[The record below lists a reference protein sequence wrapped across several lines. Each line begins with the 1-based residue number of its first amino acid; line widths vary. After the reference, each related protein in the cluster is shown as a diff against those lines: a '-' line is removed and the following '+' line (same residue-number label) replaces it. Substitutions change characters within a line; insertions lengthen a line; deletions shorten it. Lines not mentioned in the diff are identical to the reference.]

1 MKNNFIK
8 TEGYPK
14 WIYINRL
21 CREID
26 KRIAIGEI
34 PNSKNSFIFIA
45 YDSEEK
51 FLSEGSIFECYL
63 SEIGID
69 VPNTKPIFPVNKN
82 RTIED
87 GLEVNDII
95 IDNDGDERKVLAVLN
110 EENQVYVLSAFNQ
123 FAEAGNIQTLTELI
137 YNGYKLK
144 SQVDSDAVE
153 MTVEEI
159 SKQLGKNIKIVK
171 G

>member
-1 MKNNFIK
+1 MKNFIK

-14 WIYINRL
+14 WIYVRSS
-21 CREID
+21 CRECD

-34 PNSKNSFIFIA
+34 LNSTDPFIFVA
-45 YDSEEK
+45 ESSTDD
-51 FLSEGSIFECYL
+51 FLKGGKIFETYL
-63 SEIGID
+63 SNFAKD
-69 VPNTKPIFPVNKN
+69 VPNVEPVFPVNKN

-95 IDNDGDERKVLAVLN
+95 IDTIDNEKKVLAVLN
-110 EENQVYVLSAFNQ
+110 EENRVYLLSVLNEFD
-123 FAEAGNIQTLTELI
+123 EAAGAYTLSEIINGRFEL
-137 YNGYKLK
+137 KQ
-144 SQVDSDAVE
+144 QVDSDTVE

-159 SKQLGKNIKIVK
+159 SKQLGKNVKIVK

>member
-14 WIYINRL
+14 WVYVRSN
-21 CREID
+21 CRECD

-34 PNSKNSFIFIA
+34 LNSIDPFIFVA
-45 YDSEEK
+45 ESSTDD
-51 FLSEGSIFECYL
+51 FLKGDKNFETYL
-63 SEIGID
+63 SPFAKD
-69 VPNTKPIFPVNKN
+69 VPNAEPVFPVNKN

-87 GLEVNDII
+87 GLKVNDII
-95 IDNDGDERKVLAVLN
+95 IDNHNYEKKVLAVLN
-110 EENQVYVLSAFNQ
+110 EENKVYLLSVLDDFN
-123 FAEAGNIQTLTELI
+123 EAGDAYTLSEI
-137 YNGYKLK
+137 INCYNLKLK
-144 SQVDSDAVE
+144 VDSDTVE

-159 SKQLGKNIKIVK
+159 SKQLGKTVKIVK

>member
-14 WIYINRL
+14 WIYINKL
-21 CREID
+21 CREGD

-34 PNSKNSFIFIA
+34 LNSENRFIYIA
-45 YDSEEK
+45 CDSEEK
-51 FLSEGSIFECYL
+51 FLSKENIFDWYF
-63 SEIGID
+63 SEFAID
-69 VPNTKPIFPVNKN
+69 VPNAEPIFPVNKN

-95 IDNDGDERKVLAVLN
+95 VEANGIERKILAVLN
-110 EENQVYVLSAFNQ
+110 EKNQVYSLSQCDEFTKASSIF
-123 FAEAGNIQTLTELI
+123 TLTELI
-137 YNGYKLK
+137 DNDYKLK
-144 SQVDSDAVE
+144 SKEDSNTVE

-159 SKQLGKNIKIVK
+159 SKQLGKNVKIIK

>member
-1 MKNNFIK
+1 MEKKLIK

-14 WIYINRL
+14 WIYVNPS
-21 CREID
+21 CQECD

-34 PNSKNSFIFIA
+34 PNSSYPFIFIA
-45 YDSEEK
+45 KESESY
-51 FLSEGSIFECYL
+51 FLKGDKAFQALL
-63 SEIGID
+63 SSYGKD
-69 VPNTKPIFPVNKN
+69 DPNAEPVFPVNKN

-95 IDNDGDERKVLAVLN
+95 IDTIDNERKVLAVLN
-110 EENQVYVLSAFNQ
+110 EENRVYLLSISGDFNEASGAF
-123 FAEAGNIQTLTELI
+123 TLSELI
-137 YNGYKLK
+137 NNCYKLK

-159 SKQLGKNIKIVK
+159 SKQLGKNVRIVK

>member
-8 TEGYPK
+8 TEGYPT
-14 WIYINRL
+14 WIYINKL
-21 CREID
+21 CREVD

-45 YDSEEK
+45 FNSEEN
-51 FLSEGSIFECYL
+51 FLSEGNISECYL

-87 GLEVNDII
+87 GLKVNDII
-95 IDNDGDERKVLAVLN
+95 IDNYNDEKKVLAVLN
-110 EENQVYVLSAFNQ
+110 EENRVYLLSVL
-123 FAEAGNIQTLTELI
+123 THVT
-137 YNGYKLK
+137 
-144 SQVDSDAVE
+144 
-153 MTVEEI
+153 
-159 SKQLGKNIKIVK
+159 
-171 G
+171 

>member
-1 MKNNFIK
+1 MKNFIK

-21 CREID
+21 CREVD

-51 FLSEGSIFECYL
+51 FLSEGNIHECYL

-69 VPNTKPIFPVNKN
+69 VPNTKPVFPVNKN

-95 IDNDGDERKVLAVLN
+95 IDNHNYEKKVLAVLN
-110 EENQVYVLSAFNQ
+110 EENKVYLLSALDDFN
-123 FAEAGNIQTLTELI
+123 EAGDAYTLSEI
-137 YNGYKLK
+137 INCYNLKLK
-144 SQVDSDAVE
+144 VDSDTVE

-159 SKQLGKNIKIVK
+159 SKQLGKNVKIVK

>member
-14 WIYINRL
+14 WIYISKL
-21 CREID
+21 CREVD

-34 PNSKNSFIFIA
+34 PNAKNSFIFIS
-45 YDSEEK
+45 YGSEEK
-51 FLSEGSIFECYL
+51 FLSEGKIHECYL

-69 VPNTKPIFPVNKN
+69 VSNENPILPINKN

-95 IDNDGDERKVLAVLN
+95 VDNDGDECKILAVLN
-110 EENQVYVLSAFNQ
+110 EENQVYALSAYNNFLE
-123 FAEAGNIQTLTELI
+123 FKDIQTLKELI
-137 YNGYKLK
+137 YNRYKLK
-144 SQVDSDAVE
+144 SQVDSDTVE

>member
-14 WIYINRL
+14 WIYINKL
-21 CREID
+21 CREVD

-51 FLSEGSIFECYL
+51 FLSEGNIHECYL

-69 VPNTKPIFPVNKN
+69 VPNVKLVFPVNKN

-95 IDNDGDERKVLAVLN
+95 VDTDDNEIKVLAVWN
-110 EENQVYVLSAFNQ
+110 EENGVYVVSMSNDFNKADCIYTLS
-123 FAEAGNIQTLTELI
+123 ELI
-137 YNGYKLK
+137 HYCYKVK
-144 SQVDSDAVE
+144 SQEYSNTVE

-159 SKQLGKNIKIVK
+159 SKQLGKNVKIIK

>member
-1 MKNNFIK
+1 MKTNFIV

-14 WIYINRL
+14 WIYINPS
-21 CREID
+21 CRECD

-34 PNSKNSFIFIA
+34 LSSKYRFIFIA
-45 YDSEEK
+45 NNSEDK
-51 FLSEGSIFECYL
+51 FLIEGNISDCYL
-63 SEIGID
+63 SEFGID
-69 VPNTKPIFPVNKN
+69 VPNAKPIFPVNKN

-95 IDNDGDERKVLAVLN
+95 IDTSNNERKILAVLN
-110 EENQVYVLSAFNQ
+110 EENKVYILSVLNTFDKAIG
-123 FAEAGNIQTLTELI
+123 AYTLTELI
-137 YNGYKLK
+137 DECYKLK
-144 SQVDSDAVE
+144 SKEDSNTVE

-159 SKQLGKNIKIVK
+159 SKQLGKNVKIVK

>member
-14 WIYINRL
+14 WMYVYPR
-21 CREID
+21 CREED
-26 KRIAIGEI
+26 KRIVLCEITKAEYPFIFVKEGDEVYFLNKTGFDTDVTIFVKDI
-34 PNSKNSFIFIA
+34 PNAEPVF
-45 YDSEEK
+45 
-51 FLSEGSIFECYL
+51 
-63 SEIGID
+63 
-69 VPNTKPIFPVNKN
+69 PINKN

-95 IDNDGDERKVLAVLN
+95 VDVDEDERKVLAVLN
-110 EENQVYVLSAFNQ
+110 EENQVYVLSPFNQ

-137 YNGYKLK
+137 DNGYKLK
-144 SQVDSDAVE
+144 SKEDSNTVE

-159 SKQLGKNIKIVK
+159 SKQLGKNVKIIK

>member
-14 WIYINRL
+14 WMYVYPS
-21 CREID
+21 CREED
-26 KRIAIGEI
+26 KRIVLCEITKAEYPFLFVKEGDEVCFLNKTEFDTDAVKFVKDI
-34 PNSKNSFIFIA
+34 PNAEPVF
-45 YDSEEK
+45 
-51 FLSEGSIFECYL
+51 
-63 SEIGID
+63 
-69 VPNTKPIFPVNKN
+69 PINKN

-95 IDNDGDERKVLAVLN
+95 VDNDGDERKILAVLN
-110 EENQVYVLSAFNQ
+110 EENQVYALSAYNNFLE
-123 FAEAGNIQTLTELI
+123 FKDIQTLKELI
-137 YNGYKLK
+137 YNRYKLK

-159 SKQLGKNIKIVK
+159 SKQLGKNVKIVK

>member
-1 MKNNFIK
+1 MKTNFIV
-8 TEGYPK
+8 TEGYLK
-14 WIYINRL
+14 WIYINKL
-21 CREID
+21 CREVD

-34 PNSKNSFIFIA
+34 PNSKTSFIFIS

-51 FLSEGSIFECYL
+51 FLSEGNIDECYL

-69 VPNTKPIFPVNKN
+69 VPNAKLVFPVNKN

-95 IDNDGDERKVLAVLN
+95 IDNHNYEKKVLAVLN
-110 EENQVYVLSAFNQ
+110 EENRVYLLSALDDFN
-123 FAEAGNIQTLTELI
+123 EAGDAYTLSEI
-137 YNGYKLK
+137 INCYNLKLK
-144 SQVDSDAVE
+144 VDSDTVE

-159 SKQLGKNIKIVK
+159 SKQLGKNVKIVK

>member
-21 CREID
+21 CREVD

-34 PNSKNSFIFIA
+34 PNSKTSFIFIA

-51 FLSEGSIFECYL
+51 FLSEGNIDECYL

-69 VPNTKPIFPVNKN
+69 VPNAKLVFPVNKN

-95 IDNDGDERKVLAVLN
+95 IDNHNYEKKVLAVLN
-110 EENQVYVLSAFNQ
+110 EENRVYLLSALDDFN
-123 FAEAGNIQTLTELI
+123 EAGDAYTLSEI
-137 YNGYKLK
+137 INCYNLKLK
-144 SQVDSDAVE
+144 VDSDTVE

-159 SKQLGKNIKIVK
+159 SKQLGKTVKIVK

>member
-1 MKNNFIK
+1 MKNKLIK

-14 WIYINRL
+14 WIYVNPS
-21 CREID
+21 CQECD

-34 PNSKNSFIFIA
+34 PNSSYPFIFIA
-45 YDSEEK
+45 KESESY
-51 FLSEGSIFECYL
+51 FLKGDKAFQALL
-63 SEIGID
+63 SSYGKDE
-69 VPNTKPIFPVNKN
+69 PNAEPVFPVNKN

-95 IDNDGDERKVLAVLN
+95 IDTSGNERKILAVLN
-110 EENQVYVLSAFNQ
+110 EENKVYILSVLNTFDKAIG
-123 FAEAGNIQTLTELI
+123 AYTLTELI
-137 YNGYKLK
+137 NECYKLK
-144 SQVDSDAVE
+144 SKEDSNTVE

-159 SKQLGKNIKIVK
+159 SKQLGKNVKIVK

>member
-14 WIYINRL
+14 WMYVYPS
-21 CREID
+21 CREED
-26 KRIAIGEI
+26 KRIVLCEITKAEYPFLFVKEGDEVCFLNKTEFDTDATTFVKDI
-34 PNSKNSFIFIA
+34 PNAEPVF
-45 YDSEEK
+45 
-51 FLSEGSIFECYL
+51 
-63 SEIGID
+63 
-69 VPNTKPIFPVNKN
+69 PINKN

-95 IDNDGDERKVLAVLN
+95 VDNDGDERKVLAVLN

-137 YNGYKLK
+137 DNGYKLK

-159 SKQLGKNIKIVK
+159 SKQLGKNVKIIK

>member
-1 MKNNFIK
+1 MKNFIK

-14 WIYINRL
+14 WVYVRSSCL
-21 CREID
+21 ECD

-34 PNSKNSFIFIA
+34 LNSTDSFIFV
-45 YDSEEK
+45 SESSTDD
-51 FLSEGSIFECYL
+51 FLKGDKIFETYL
-63 SEIGID
+63 SSFAKD
-69 VPNTKPIFPVNKN
+69 VPNAEPVFPVNKN

-95 IDNDGDERKVLAVLN
+95 IDSHNYEKKVLAVLN
-110 EENQVYVLSAFNQ
+110 EENRVYLLSALDKFDEVGD
-123 FAEAGNIQTLTELI
+123 AYTLSEIT
-137 YNGYKLK
+137 NCCFKLK
-144 SQVDSDAVE
+144 QQVNSDAIE

-159 SKQLGKNIKIVK
+159 SKQLGKTVKIVK

>member
-1 MKNNFIK
+1 MKNFIK

-14 WIYINRL
+14 WVYVRSSCL
-21 CREID
+21 ECD

-34 PNSKNSFIFIA
+34 LNSTDSFIFV
-45 YDSEEK
+45 SESSTDD
-51 FLSEGSIFECYL
+51 FLKGDKIFETYL
-63 SEIGID
+63 SSFAKD
-69 VPNTKPIFPVNKN
+69 VPNTKPVFPVNKN

-95 IDNDGDERKVLAVLN
+95 VDNDGDERKVLAVLN
-110 EENQVYVLSAFNQ
+110 EENQVYLLSQYDEFTKACNTL
-123 FAEAGNIQTLTELI
+123 TLTELI
-137 YNGYKLK
+137 DECYKLK
-144 SQVDSDAVE
+144 SQVDSDTVE

-159 SKQLGKNIKIVK
+159 SKQLGKNVKIVK

>member
-14 WIYINRL
+14 WIYINQL
-21 CREID
+21 CRELD

-34 PNSKNSFIFIA
+34 LSSKNRFIFIA
-45 YDSEEK
+45 NDSENK
-51 FLSEGSIFECYL
+51 FLTKGNIFECYL

-69 VPNTKPIFPVNKN
+69 VPNAKPVFPVNKN

-95 IDNDGDERKVLAVLN
+95 IDNDGDECKILAVLN
-110 EENQVYVLSAFNQ
+110 EENQVYALSAFNN
-123 FAEAGNIQTLTELI
+123 FLEFKDIQTLKELI

-159 SKQLGKNIKIVK
+159 SKQLGKNVKIIK

>member
-14 WIYINRL
+14 WMYVYPS
-21 CREID
+21 CREED
-26 KRIAIGEI
+26 KRIVLCEITKAEYPFLFVIEGDEVCFLNKTEFDTDATTFVKDI
-34 PNSKNSFIFIA
+34 PNAEPVF
-45 YDSEEK
+45 
-51 FLSEGSIFECYL
+51 
-63 SEIGID
+63 
-69 VPNTKPIFPVNKN
+69 PINKN

-95 IDNDGDERKVLAVLN
+95 VDNDGDERKVLAILN

-137 YNGYKLK
+137 DNGYKLK

-159 SKQLGKNIKIVK
+159 SKQLGKNVKIIK

>member
-14 WIYINRL
+14 WMYVYPS
-21 CREID
+21 CREED
-26 KRIAIGEI
+26 KRIVLCEI
-34 PNSKNSFIFIA
+34 IKAEYPFRFVKKGDEVRFLNKLEFGTDATIFV
-45 YDSEEK
+45 K
-51 FLSEGSIFECYL
+51 
-63 SEIGID
+63 D
-69 VPNTKPIFPVNKN
+69 VPNVEPVFPVNKN

-95 IDNDGDERKVLAVLN
+95 IDTIDNEKKVLAVLN
-110 EENQVYVLSAFNQ
+110 EENRVYLLSVLNEFD
-123 FAEAGNIQTLTELI
+123 EAAGAYTLSELI
-137 YNGYKLK
+137 NDCYKLK
-144 SQVDSDAVE
+144 SQVDSDTVE

-159 SKQLGKNIKIVK
+159 SKQLGKNVKIVK

>member
-14 WIYINRL
+14 WVYVRFN
-21 CREID
+21 CRECD

-34 PNSKNSFIFIA
+34 LNSIDPFIFVA
-45 YDSEEK
+45 ESSTDD
-51 FLSEGSIFECYL
+51 FLKGDKNFETYL
-63 SEIGID
+63 SPFAKD
-69 VPNTKPIFPVNKN
+69 VPNAEPVFPVNKN

-87 GLEVNDII
+87 GLKVNDII
-95 IDNDGDERKVLAVLN
+95 IDNHNYEKKVLAVLN
-110 EENQVYVLSAFNQ
+110 EENKVYLLSVLDDFN
-123 FAEAGNIQTLTELI
+123 EAGDAYTLSEI
-137 YNGYKLK
+137 INCYNLKLK
-144 SQVDSDAVE
+144 VDSDTVE

-159 SKQLGKNIKIVK
+159 SKQLGKTVKIVK

>member
-1 MKNNFIK
+1 MKNNLIK

-14 WIYINRL
+14 WMYISKL
-21 CREID
+21 CREVD

-45 YDSEEK
+45 CYSEEK
-51 FLSEGSIFECYL
+51 FLSEGNIDECYL

-69 VPNTKPIFPVNKN
+69 VPNAKPVFPVDKN

-95 IDNDGDERKVLAVLN
+95 VDNDNDERKVLAVLN
-110 EENQVYVLSAFNQ
+110 KENEVYILSMDNDFNH
-123 FAEAGNIQTLTELI
+123 ALNVYTLTEI
-137 YNGYKLK
+137 ISEGFKLK
-144 SQVDSDAVE
+144 MEEDSDTVE

-159 SKQLGKNIKIVK
+159 SKQLGKNVKIVK

>member
-14 WIYINRL
+14 WIYINKF

-34 PNSKNSFIFIA
+34 PNSKNRFIFIS
-45 YDSEEK
+45 YNSEEE
-51 FLSEGSIFECYL
+51 FLSKGNIDECYL

-69 VPNTKPIFPVNKN
+69 VSNEKPIFPVNKN

-95 IDNDGDERKVLAVLN
+95 VDNDGDECKILAVLN
-110 EENQVYVLSAFNQ
+110 EENQVYALSVYNNFSE
-123 FAEAGNIQTLTELI
+123 FKDIQTLKELI

>member
-21 CREID
+21 CREVD

-51 FLSEGSIFECYL
+51 FLSEGNIDECYL

-69 VPNTKPIFPVNKN
+69 VPNAKLVFLVNKN

-95 IDNDGDERKVLAVLN
+95 VDNDGDERKVLAVLN
-110 EENQVYVLSAFNQ
+110 EENQVYLLSQFNQ
-123 FAEAGNIQTLTELI
+123 FAESGNIQTLTELI
-137 YNGYKLK
+137 DNGYKLK
-144 SQVDSDAVE
+144 SKEDSNTVE

-159 SKQLGKNIKIVK
+159 SKQLGKNVKIIK

>member
-21 CREID
+21 CREVD

-34 PNSKNSFIFIA
+34 PNSKTSFIFIA

-51 FLSEGSIFECYL
+51 FLSEGNIDECYL

-69 VPNTKPIFPVNKN
+69 VPNTKLVFPVNKN

-110 EENQVYVLSAFNQ
+110 EENQVYALSEFNQ

-137 YNGYKLK
+137 DDGYKLK
-144 SQVDSDAVE
+144 SQVDSDVVE

-159 SKQLGKNIKIVK
+159 SKQLGKNVKIIK

>member
-21 CREID
+21 CREVD

-51 FLSEGSIFECYL
+51 FLSEGNIDECYL

-69 VPNTKPIFPVNKN
+69 VPNAKLVFLVNKN

-95 IDNDGDERKVLAVLN
+95 VDNDGDERKVLAVLN
-110 EENQVYVLSAFNQ
+110 EENQVYLLSQYDEFTKASSTV
-123 FAEAGNIQTLTELI
+123 TLTELI
-137 YNGYKLK
+137 DKCYKLK
-144 SQVDSDAVE
+144 S
-153 MTVEEI
+153 
-159 SKQLGKNIKIVK
+159 
-171 G
+171 

>member
-14 WIYINRL
+14 WMYIKPT
-21 CREID
+21 CCECD
-26 KRIAIGEI
+26 KRIVLCEI
-34 PNSKNSFIFIA
+34 PHSRYQFIFVD
-45 YDSEEK
+45 YNCRLE
-51 FLSEGSIFECYL
+51 FLTGQNFSIL
-63 SEIGID
+63 SSDFAKD
-69 VPNTKPIFPVNKN
+69 VPNAEPVFPVNKN

-95 IDNDGDERKVLAVLN
+95 IDTIDNEKKVLAVLN
-110 EENQVYVLSAFNQ
+110 EENRVYLLSVLNDFD
-123 FAEAGNIQTLTELI
+123 EAAGAYTLTELI
-137 YNGYKLK
+137 NGCYNLK
-144 SQVDSDAVE
+144 SQVDSDTVE

-159 SKQLGKNIKIVK
+159 SKQLGKNVKIVK

>member
-14 WIYINRL
+14 WIYIHPL
-21 CREID
+21 CREED

-34 PNSKNSFIFIA
+34 PNSKFPFIFIA
-45 YDSEEK
+45 KESEK
-51 FLSEGSIFECYL
+51 AFLNGDEIFQSLLCECSID
-63 SEIGID
+63 I
-69 VPNTKPIFPVNKN
+69 PNVKPIFPVNKN

-95 IDNDGDERKVLAVLN
+95 IDYDGGECKILAVLN
-110 EENQVYVLSAFNQ
+110 KENQVYLLSQTDEFTKSYDAF
-123 FAEAGNIQTLTELI
+123 TLIELI
-137 YNGYKLK
+137 DECYILK
-144 SQVDSDAVE
+144 SQVNSDAVE

-159 SKQLGKNIKIVK
+159 SKQLGKNVKIVK

>member
-1 MKNNFIK
+1 MKTNFIV

-14 WIYINRL
+14 WVYINPS
-21 CREID
+21 CRECD

-34 PNSKNSFIFIA
+34 PNSSHPFIFIA
-45 YDSEEK
+45 KESESQ
-51 FLSEGSIFECYL
+51 FLKGGEIFQALL
-63 SEIGID
+63 SDYGKD
-69 VPNTKPIFPVNKN
+69 VPNAEPVFLVNKN

-95 IDNDGDERKVLAVLN
+95 IDAGDCEKKVLAVLN
-110 EENQVYVLSAFNQ
+110 EENRVYLLSVLDDFH
-123 FAEAGNIQTLTELI
+123 EAAGAYTLSELI
-137 YNGYKLK
+137 NNCYKLK

-159 SKQLGKNIKIVK
+159 SKQLGKNVKIVK

>member
-1 MKNNFIK
+1 MKTNFIV

-14 WIYINRL
+14 WIYIKPS
-21 CREID
+21 CRECD

-34 PNSKNSFIFIA
+34 LNSKYRFIFIA
-45 YDSEEK
+45 NDSEEK
-51 FLSEGSIFECYL
+51 FLSKENIFDCYL
-63 SEIGID
+63 SDLGID
-69 VPNTKPIFPVNKN
+69 VPNAKPIFPVNKN

-95 IDNDGDERKVLAVLN
+95 IDTSDNEKKVLAVLN
-110 EENQVYVLSAFNQ
+110 EENRVYLLSMLGYFD
-123 FAEAGNIQTLTELI
+123 EAAGAYTLSELI
-137 YNGYKLK
+137 NSGYELK

-159 SKQLGKNIKIVK
+159 SKQLGKNVKIVK